1 MAIKLNANG
10 TYTDPRTREI
20 YGADQIR
27 FRQTGDGESGFSVVP
42 YLPDDAIPLSF
53 QRNYPSPKSGS
64 GASWSPVGITTRQ
77 ISQGAEG
84 GNITTEADN
93 LARSYWSEILPQLG
107 YTGKI
112 YETQTLSPGTL
123 DEEVITFLSPE
134 AMAAIDN
141 FRQQGYE
148 LVRNPQRTDSGSKG
162 ITEYG
167 LRLPSGEL
175 ASTWERKSGAW
186 YEQIAPY
193 LGLVLP
199 AILGIAGT
207 KLGVT
212 GTAAGTGA
220 VTVSDT
226 INALGANIT
235 GTSNEL
241 LNRVVGAAVVNGAKE
256 LIASGGDAE
265 TAIKGALTSGA
276 LAGAAGIAEP
286 YIEKAADALSSLT
299 GDEVAQLAGTDVPAT
314 DVAGNVSDVDVG
326 GVGDVGA
333 IDLGAD
339 PLYGGAYTGFNTA
352 QSYSNLT
359 DYGKDVY
366 AGELALGKS
375 PDAALISAFRAES
388 LNFPTTGN
396 ALATGGAAAAAGNAL
411 ATDQTPY
418 TMEDLSP
425 NLGGTADF
433 TQGAAVTSPGGV
445 ATVDLT
451 AGQTAG
457 QAAGAGTVADTGAG
471 LGTAGTAAGVAGA
484 GALGAGAAGTVGGGL
499 TVPPGAGL
507 GEAGAITTPGGLD
520 ATVAGGTGITAG
532 TTGGGGLDTSGLAL
546 GGALGAGAAAGSALP
561 VGSAAAAGS
570 AITPAAGLTGIPVV
584 DDFLN
589 YIGTPAGAAALGA
602 FGSLAGG
609 YLTGQAAKD
618 AANIQAQS
626 AQNALALQ
634 REQFEYQ
641 KGLLEP
647 YRQAGESAL
656 GRLSGVMG
664 LGGQPAQPQ
673 QLLDM
678 DPGYAFRL
686 GEGMKALERVQAA
699 RGNMLSG
706 GAIKAGQ
713 RYAQDFASGEYGN
726 AYNRLAN
733 IAGLGQTVGGQL
745 GSAAQQFGQ
754 TAGETMSQ
762 GANALAAG
770 RVGRTSGY
778 MGGVGGAVGAYQNYQ
793 NQQQQNQLFGR
804 FLDIYGRM
812 GG

>member
-1 MAIKLNANG
+1 MAKLTSKG
-10 TYTDPRTREI
+10 TYAVSDWSNVDALFPKTRM
-20 YGADQIR
+20 G
-27 FRQTGDGESGFSVVP
+27 T
-42 YLPDDAIPLSF
+42 
-53 QRNYPSPKSGS
+53 
-64 GASWSPVGITTRQ
+64 
-77 ISQGAEG
+77 GAEDSDVTYQ
-84 GNITTEADN
+84 NSAYTQFKN
-93 LARSYWSEILPQLG
+93 LENGYWLQFLPQLG
-107 YTGKI
+107 FTGPTTKEI
-112 YETQTLSPGTL
+112 VESPGVEGESRTTTIS
-123 DEEVITFLSPE
+123 DE
-134 AMAAIDN
+134 AAAAIQQ
-141 FRQQGYE
+141 FKAQGYD
-148 LVRNPQRTDSGSKG
+148 VVINPNKIDSGSKSV
-162 ITEYG
+162 TEFAFKTPDG
-167 LRLPSGEL
+167 KLQK
-175 ASTWERKSGAW
+175 TWEYRAGAW
-186 YEQIAPY
+186 YEQMAPY

-220 VTVSDT
+220 VTVGDT

-265 TAIKGALTSGA
+265 TAIKGALTAGA
-276 LAGAAGIAEP
+276 LSGAAGIAEP

-299 GDEVAQLAGTDVPAT
+299 GDEVAQLAGTDVAAT
-314 DVAGNVSDVDVG
+314 DVAGDLGNVDVG
-326 GVGDVGA
+326 GAGDVGA
-333 IDLGAD
+333 VDLGAD

-396 ALATGGAAAAAGNAL
+396 ALATGGAAAAGNAL

-433 TQGAAVTSPGGV
+433 TQGAAVTPPGGV
-445 ATVDLT
+445 ATIDLT

-457 QAAGAGTVADTGAG
+457 QTAGAGTVADAGAG
-471 LGTAGTAAGVAGA
+471 LGAAGVAGA
-484 GALGAGAAGTVGGGL
+484 GAAAAGAAGAGAGTAAGAGGQMTAADIAGLDPNLTLGGGTDVLGGTDVGGG
-499 TVPPGAGL
+499 T
-507 GEAGAITTPGGLD
+507 GAIITG
-520 ATVAGGTGITAG
+520 AAG
-532 TTGGGGLDTSGLAL
+532 
-546 GGALGAGAAAGSALP
+546 GAGAGALTAGGA
-561 VGSAAAAGS
+561 
-570 AITPAAGLTGIPVV
+570 AAGLTGIPVV
-584 DDFLN
+584 DDFLK

-626 AQNALALQ
+626 AANALKLQ
-634 REQFEYQ
+634 EDQFEYQ
-641 KGLLEP
+641 KSLLEP
-647 YRQAGESAL
+647 YRARGESAL
-656 GRLSGVMG
+656 NRLAGVMG
-664 LGGQPAQPQ
+664 LDGQPAQPQ

-745 GSAAQQFGQ
+745 GTAAQQFGQ

-770 RVGRTSGY
+770 RINRTSGY
-778 MGGVGGAVGAYQNYQ
+778 MGGIGGAVGAFQNYQ

-804 FLDIYGRM
+804 YLDIYGRAL
-812 GG
+812 GVGS

>member
-1 MAIKLNANG
+1 MAKLTSKG
-10 TYTDPRTREI
+10 TYAVSDWSNVDALFPKTRM
-20 YGADQIR
+20 G
-27 FRQTGDGESGFSVVP
+27 T
-42 YLPDDAIPLSF
+42 
-53 QRNYPSPKSGS
+53 
-64 GASWSPVGITTRQ
+64 
-77 ISQGAEG
+77 GAEDSDVTYQ
-84 GNITTEADN
+84 NSAYTQFKN
-93 LARSYWSEILPQLG
+93 LENGYWLQFLPQLG
-107 YTGKI
+107 FTGPTTKEI
-112 YETQTLSPGTL
+112 VESPGVEGESRTTTIS
-123 DEEVITFLSPE
+123 DE
-134 AMAAIDN
+134 AAAAIQQ
-141 FRQQGYE
+141 FKAQGYD
-148 LVRNPQRTDSGSKG
+148 VVINPNKIDSGSKSV
-162 ITEYG
+162 TEFAFKTPDG
-167 LRLPSGEL
+167 KLQK
-175 ASTWERKSGAW
+175 TWEYRAGAW
-186 YEQIAPY
+186 YEQMAPY

-220 VTVSDT
+220 VTVGDT

-265 TAIKGALTSGA
+265 TAIKGALTAGA
-276 LAGAAGIAEP
+276 LSGAAGIAEP

-299 GDEVAQLAGTDVPAT
+299 SDEVAQLAGTDVAAT
-314 DVAGNVSDVDVG
+314 DVAAATDVVGDLDNVDVG
-326 GVGDVGA
+326 GAGDVGGV
-333 IDLGAD
+333 DLGAD
-339 PLYGGAYTGFNTA
+339 PLYGGAYTQFNTA

-396 ALATGGAAAAAGNAL
+396 ALATGGAATAGNAL

-433 TQGAAVTSPGGV
+433 TQGAAVTPPGGV
-445 ATVDLT
+445 ATIDLT

-457 QAAGAGTVADTGAG
+457 QTAGAGTVADAGAG
-471 LGTAGTAAGVAGA
+471 LGAAGVAGA
-484 GALGAGAAGTVGGGL
+484 GAAAAGAAGAGAGTAAGAGGQMTAADIAGLDPNLTLGGGTDVLGGTDVGGG
-499 TVPPGAGL
+499 T
-507 GEAGAITTPGGLD
+507 GAIITG
-520 ATVAGGTGITAG
+520 AAG
-532 TTGGGGLDTSGLAL
+532 
-546 GGALGAGAAAGSALP
+546 GAGAGALTAGGA
-561 VGSAAAAGS
+561 
-570 AITPAAGLTGIPVV
+570 TAGLTGIPVV
-584 DDFLN
+584 DDFLK

-626 AQNALALQ
+626 AANALKLQ
-634 REQFEYQ
+634 EDQFEYQ
-641 KGLLEP
+641 KSLLEP
-647 YRQAGESAL
+647 YRARGESAL
-656 GRLSGVMG
+656 NRLAGVMG
-664 LGGQPAQPQ
+664 LDGQPAQPQ

-745 GSAAQQFGQ
+745 GTAAQQFGQ

-770 RVGRTSGY
+770 RINRTSGY
-778 MGGVGGAVGAYQNYQ
+778 MGGIGGAVGAFQNYQ

-804 FLDIYGRM
+804 YLDIYGRAL
-812 GG
+812 GVGS